1 MAKKIRLAI
10 IFGGQ
15 SAEHE
20 ISILSARSIFQALD
34 RSKYEPVLV
43 GISKTGKWYLGDNS
57 TFLLQD
63 SNPKHARLQ
72 ESSNELCLVPG
83 KPSEPLLVP
92 KTALAKEIDVAFP
105 VMHGPLGEDGTIQG
119 LLKLAGI
126 PFVGVSVLGSAV
138 CMDKD
143 VTKRLLKEA
152 GIPVCRSLTFRK
164 HEQPKIRYEDIANK
178 LGTPFFVKP
187 CNLGSS
193 VGVSKVH
200 NAAEFDRAIAEGF
213 KYDRKIIIEEFVKCR
228 ELEVSVLGNENPQT
242 SDVGEIIPTHEFYSY
257 ESKYIDEK
265 GAQLVIPAKISEAQK
280 QEIKKLAAQAFTLLE
295 CEGMA
300 RCDFFMTSEGRLY
313 INELNT
319 IPGFTTISMY
329 AKLWASAGVSYEKLI
344 DKLIELALKRDEE
357 EKQTRQF
364 YL

>member
-1 MAKKIRLAI
+1 MQKKIRLAI

-34 RSKYEPVLV
+34 RNKYEPVLV
-43 GISKTGKWYLGDNS
+43 GIGKTGKWYLGENS

-72 ESSNELCLVPG
+72 DTQNELCLVPG
-83 KPSEPLLVP
+83 KPHEPLLVP
-92 KTALAKEIDVAFP
+92 KASLAKEIDVAFP
-105 VMHGPLGEDGTIQG
+105 VLHGPLGEDGTVQG
-119 LLKLAGI
+119 MLKLAGI

-143 VTKRLLKEA
+143 VTKRLLAEA
-152 GIPVCRSLTFRK
+152 GLPVCRYLMFRK
-164 HEQPKIRYEDIANK
+164 SDQQKIRYNDIETK
-178 LGTPFFVKP
+178 LGSPFFVKP

-193 VGVSKVH
+193 VGVSKVR
-200 NAAEFDRAIAEGF
+200 NAQEFDKAIADAF
-213 KYDRKIIIEEFVKCR
+213 KYDRKIIIEEFVKGR
-228 ELEVSVLGNENPQT
+228 ELEVSVLGNENPET
-242 SDVGEIIPTHEFYSY
+242 SDVGEIIPSHDFYSY

-265 GAQLVIPAKISEAQK
+265 GAALVIPAKISDAQK
-280 QEIKKLAAQAFTLLE
+280 QEIKSLAAKAFTVLE

-300 RCDFFMTSEGRLY
+300 RCDFFMTESGKLY

-319 IPGFTTISMY
+319 IPGFTKISMY
-329 AKLWASAGVSYEKLI
+329 AKLWESAGLPYENLI
-344 DKLIELALKRDEE
+344 DKLVQLALKRDAE